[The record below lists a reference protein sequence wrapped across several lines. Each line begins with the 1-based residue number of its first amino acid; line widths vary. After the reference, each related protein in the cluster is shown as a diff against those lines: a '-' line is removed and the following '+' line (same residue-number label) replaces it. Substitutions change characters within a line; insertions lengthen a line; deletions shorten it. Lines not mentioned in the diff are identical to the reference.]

1 MKKIFLLLVI
11 IFISCSNQK
20 AKVVEVKDGDTIV
33 VLLKNNE
40 TQTLRLAE
48 IDCPE
53 KSQSCGMKA
62 KQFTSS
68 QVYGKYITFRTVTK
82 DRYDREIAK
91 VYYDG
96 KYLSEEI
103 VKVGLAWFYRRYSS
117 NKKLDSLEHDAKC
130 NKLGIWS
137 DNNAIEPYKFRLIF
151 NK

>member
-20 AKVVEVKDGDTIV
+20 AKVIGVKDGDTIV

-53 KSQSCGMKA
+53 KSQSFGMKA

-68 QVYGKYITFRTVTK
+68 QVYGKYITFSTITK
-82 DRYDREIAK
+82 DKYGRSIAK
-91 VYYDG
+91 VYYDN

-103 VKVGLAWFYRRYSS
+103 IKAGFAWFYKRYSN
-117 NKKLDSLEHDAKC
+117 NKRLELLEHEAKR

-137 DNNAIEPYKFRLIF
+137 DKTTIEPYKFRLIF

>member
-1 MKKIFLLLVI
+1 MKRIFLLLIVI
-11 IFISCSNQK
+11 FVSCSNQK
-20 AKVVEVKDGDTIV
+20 AKVIGVKDGDTIV

-53 KSQSCGMKA
+53 KSQSFGMKA

-103 VKVGLAWFYRRYSS
+103 VKVGFAWFYRRYSS
-117 NKKLDSLEHDAKC
+117 NKKLDSLEHEAKR

-137 DNNAIEPYKFRLIF
+137 DNNTIEPYKFRLIH

>member
-20 AKVVEVKDGDTIV
+20 AKVIGVKDGDTIV

-53 KSQSCGMKA
+53 KSQAFGMKA

-68 QVYGKYITFRTVTK
+68 QVYGKYITFRTIAK
-82 DRYDREIAK
+82 DKYGRSIAK
-91 VYYDG
+91 VYYDN

-103 VKVGLAWFYRRYSS
+103 IKAGFAWFYKRYSN
-117 NKKLDSLEHDAKC
+117 NKRLELLEHEAKR

-137 DNNAIEPYKFRLIF
+137 DKTTIEPYKFRLIF

>member
-1 MKKIFLLLVI
+1 MKKIFLLLII

-20 AKVVEVKDGDTIV
+20 AKVIGVKDGDTIV

-53 KSQSCGMKA
+53 KSQSFGMKA

-68 QVYGKYITFRTVTK
+68 QVYGKYITFSTITK
-82 DRYDREIAK
+82 DKYGRSIAK
-91 VYYDG
+91 VYYDN

-103 VKVGLAWFYRRYSS
+103 IKAGFAWFYKRYSN
-117 NKKLDSLEHDAKC
+117 NKRLELLEHEAKR

-137 DNNAIEPYKFRLIF
+137 DKTTIEPYKFRLIF

>member
-20 AKVVEVKDGDTIV
+20 AKVIGVKDGDTIV

-68 QVYGKYITFRTVTK
+68 QVYGKYITFSTITK
-82 DRYDREIAK
+82 DKYGRNVVK
-91 VYYDG
+91 VYYDN

-103 VKVGLAWFYRRYSS
+103 IKAGFAWFYKRYSN
-117 NKKLDSLEHDAKC
+117 NKRLELLEHEAKR

-137 DNNAIEPYKFRLIF
+137 DNTTIEPYKFRLIF

>member
-20 AKVVEVKDGDTIV
+20 AKVVGVKDGDTIV
-33 VLLKNNE
+33 ILLKNNE

-53 KSQSCGMKA
+53 KSQAFGMKA

-68 QVYGKYITFRTVTK
+68 QVYGKYITFRTIAK
-82 DRYDREIAK
+82 DKYGRSIAK
-91 VYYDG
+91 VYYDD

-103 VKVGLAWFYRRYSS
+103 IKAGFAWFYKRYSN
-117 NKKLDSLEHDAKC
+117 NKRLELLEHEAKR

-137 DNNAIEPYKFRLIF
+137 DKTTIEPYKFRLIF

>member
-20 AKVVEVKDGDTIV
+20 AKVIGVKDGDTIV

-53 KSQSCGMKA
+53 KSQAFGMKA

-68 QVYGKYITFRTVTK
+68 QVYGKYITFRTIAK
-82 DRYDREIAK
+82 DKYGRSIAK
-91 VYYDG
+91 VYYDD

-103 VKVGLAWFYRRYSS
+103 IKAGFAWFYKRYSN
-117 NKKLDSLEHDAKC
+117 NKRLELLEHEAKR

-137 DNNAIEPYKFRLIF
+137 DKTTIEPYKFRLIF

>member
-20 AKVVEVKDGDTIV
+20 AKVVGVKDGDTIV
-33 VLLKNNE
+33 ILLKNNE

-53 KSQSCGMKA
+53 KSQAFGMKA

-68 QVYGKYITFRTVTK
+68 QVYGKYITFRTITK
-82 DRYDREIAK
+82 DKYGRSIAK
-91 VYYDG
+91 VYYDN

-103 VKVGLAWFYRRYSS
+103 IKAGFAWFYKRYSN
-117 NKKLDSLEHDAKC
+117 NKKLQLLEHEAKR

-137 DNNAIEPYKFRLIF
+137 DKTTIEPYKFRLIF

>member
-20 AKVVEVKDGDTIV
+20 AKVIGVKDGDTIV

-53 KSQSCGMKA
+53 KSQSFGMKA

-68 QVYGKYITFRTVTK
+68 QVYGKYITFSTITK
-82 DRYDREIAK
+82 DKYGRSIAK
-91 VYYDG
+91 VYYDN

-103 VKVGLAWFYRRYSS
+103 IKAGFAWFYKRYFN
-117 NKKLDSLEHDAKC
+117 NKRLELLEHEAKR

-137 DNNAIEPYKFRLIF
+137 DKTTIEPYKFRLIF

>member
-20 AKVVEVKDGDTIV
+20 AKVVGVKDGDTIV
-33 VLLKNNE
+33 ILLKNNE

-53 KSQSCGMKA
+53 KSQSFGVKA

-68 QVYGKYITFRTVTK
+68 QVYGKYITFSTITK
-82 DRYDREIAK
+82 DKYGRSIAK
-91 VYYDG
+91 VYYDN

-103 VKVGLAWFYRRYSS
+103 IKAGFAWFYKRYSN
-117 NKKLDSLEHDAKC
+117 NKRLELLEHEAKR

-137 DNNAIEPYKFRLIF
+137 DKTTIEPYKFRLIF

>member
-1 MKKIFLLLVI
+1 MKKIFLLLII

-20 AKVVEVKDGDTIV
+20 AKVVGVKDGDTIV

-53 KSQSCGMKA
+53 KSQSFGMKA

-68 QVYGKYITFRTVTK
+68 QVYGKYITFSTITK
-82 DRYDREIAK
+82 DKYGRSIAK
-91 VYYDG
+91 VYYDN

-103 VKVGLAWFYRRYSS
+103 IKAGFAWFYKRYSN
-117 NKKLDSLEHDAKC
+117 NKRLELLEHEAKR

-137 DNNAIEPYKFRLIF
+137 DNTTIEPYKFRLIF

>member
-20 AKVVEVKDGDTIV
+20 AKVIGVKDGDTIV

-53 KSQSCGMKA
+53 KSQAFGMKA

-68 QVYGKYITFRTVTK
+68 QVYGKYITFRTIAK
-82 DRYDREIAK
+82 DKYGRSIAK
-91 VYYDG
+91 VYYDD

-103 VKVGLAWFYRRYSS
+103 IKAGFAWFYKRYSN
-117 NKKLDSLEHDAKC
+117 NKRLELLKHEAKR

-137 DNNAIEPYKFRLIF
+137 DKTTIEPYKFRLIF

>member
-20 AKVVEVKDGDTIV
+20 AKVIGVKDGDTIV

-53 KSQSCGMKA
+53 KSQSFGVKA

-68 QVYGKYITFRTVTK
+68 QVYGKYITFSTITK
-82 DRYDREIAK
+82 DKYGRSIAK
-91 VYYDG
+91 VYYDN

-103 VKVGLAWFYRRYSS
+103 IKAGFAWFYKRYSN
-117 NKKLDSLEHDAKC
+117 NKRLELLEHEAKR

-137 DNNAIEPYKFRLIF
+137 DKTTIEPYKFRLIF